1 MIDKIEY
8 YRLRNYIQTEI
19 INNKIKNNS
28 KINGNLFGGSS
39 INFDELLTGSNHNKI
54 VKDIIN
60 NSVRNSSTRIFVEDD
75 LYNNVICG
83 KCNEVCLKN
92 SKIEDLHPKCQVC
105 GCNNASHYSARKKIV
120 KTSGNNL
127 QASQLITTTTNND
140 ETNPYW
146 FPITYIKEIYNKQE
160 IIGKDSVK
168 NIIIVLI
175 CYLIFLISAVS
186 QKADTKTTNL
196 PTLKE
201 QLFDILKIYFTPKL
215 NGGSQLK
222 SYTSTIVKGAIG
234 IGILYYIADY
244 IEAAFVEFT
253 NWYNSPN
260 KTISS
265 FFKMLSNILS
275 NSSIDSKI
283 VDSYSFNEGTGMIE
297 CDYKQKFNTIITKLT
312 HSNSDTEKCN
322 LGEIEMTTTHDIYTK
337 KNKITYTVN
346 SIILDSITYIESKPV
361 STALVMTYICA
372 KKELFTIKKNPQ
384 DYIYEITSDNV
395 VKLYEKNTQ
404 KEIISVSAAIN
415 QFKDNL
421 EEIGGNTMK
430 HICKDIFQVE
440 EGLKNENCSKH
451 FFSILGGSGLSM
463 LENIGEIAKTNI
475 EIKKTLKNANP
486 LIKYEIIKNL
496 NWKMKVN
503 NNNKYLISLEDWLKI
518 IKKPEYKKY
527 LDSENGLI
535 VKEIIIEMVND
546 INTNTSLLEKKY
558 EKTITNPNYYYKKE
572 KKLRLNKKN

>member
-28 KINGNLFGGSS
+28 KINGNLFGGENSGLY
-39 INFDELLTGSNHNKI
+39 DEYSNWNETISKMIEKI
-54 VKDIIN
+54 VGKNIIKVN
-60 NSVRNSSTRIFVEDD
+60 TSV
-75 LYNNVICG
+75 
-83 KCNEVCLKN
+83 
-92 SKIEDLHPKCQVC
+92 
-105 GCNNASHYSARKKIV
+105 
-120 KTSGNNL
+120 
-127 QASQLITTTTNND
+127 ND
-140 ETNPYW
+140 ETNSYW
-146 FPITYIKEIYNKQE
+146 FPLTYIKEIYNKQE
-160 IIGKDSVK
+160 IIGKNSVK
-168 NIIIVLI
+168 SIITILV
-175 CYLIFLISAVS
+175 CYLIFLIYT
-186 QKADTKTTNL
+186 TKTTNNL
-196 PTLKE
+196 SSLKE
-201 QLFDILKIYFTPKL
+201 QVLDIFKKYFTPNL
-215 NGGSQLK
+215 NGGSQVK
-222 SYTSTIVKGAIG
+222 SYTSTIIKGAIG
-234 IGILYYIADY
+234 IGILYYILDY
-244 IEAAFVEFT
+244 IDAAFVEFT
-253 NWYNSPN
+253 KWYNSPN
-260 KTISS
+260 KTVTS
-265 FFKMLSNILS
+265 FFKMLTNILS
-275 NSSIDSKI
+275 SSSIDLKI
-283 VDSYSFNEGTGMIE
+283 VDSYSFNEGTGMLE

-312 HSNSDTEKCN
+312 HSNSDIEKCN
-322 LGEIEMTTTHDIYTK
+322 LGEIEMITSHDIYTK

-346 SIILDSITYIESKPV
+346 SIALDSVTYIESKPV

-384 DYIYEITSDNV
+384 DYTYEITSDNV

-415 QFKDNL
+415 QFKNNL
-421 EEIGGNTMK
+421 EEIGENTMK

-475 EIKKTLKNANP
+475 EIKNILKNTNP

-518 IKKPEYKKY
+518 INKPEFKKY

>member
-28 KINGNLFGGSS
+28 KINGNLFGGSN
-39 INFDELLTGSNHNKI
+39 INELLTGSNHNKI

-60 NSVRNSSTRIFVEDD
+60 NSVNNSI
-75 LYNNVICG
+75 
-83 KCNEVCLKN
+83 
-92 SKIEDLHPKCQVC
+92 
-105 GCNNASHYSARKKIV
+105 
-120 KTSGNNL
+120 TSGPVND
-127 QASQLITTTTNND
+127 D

-160 IIGKDSVK
+160 IIGKNSVK

-175 CYLIFLISAVS
+175 CYLIFLISS
-186 QKADTKTTNL
+186 NTKITDLSTI
-196 PTLKE
+196 KE
-201 QLFDILKIYFTPKL
+201 QVFDILKKYFTPKL

-244 IEAAFVEFT
+244 IEAAFIEFT
-253 NWYNSPN
+253 KWYNSPN
-260 KTISS
+260 KTVSS

-337 KNKITYTVN
+337 KNTITYTVN
-346 SIILDSITYIESKPV
+346 SIVLDSITHIESKPV

-372 KKELFTIKKNPQ
+372 KKELFTITKNPQ

-421 EEIGGNTMK
+421 EEIGENTMK

-440 EGLKNENCSKH
+440 EGLKNDNCSKH

-518 IKKPEYKKY
+518 IKKPEFKKY